1 MRAFAELLVPLL
13 SEQGFQLGAQYS
25 ILGDPNVLSRYFT
38 IQFHGATEITASF
51 VDKVLASMRMGP
63 KVWRKIFVS
72 TPEGSATQLY
82 LGVDK
87 SLAQQSLEVT
97 TKRMS
102 SLVAAALGSWSEY
115 LFTMRPEGLLFVDWQ
130 PLAQI
135 RVQEGGKVT
144 VGWNPIVA
152 DACALDQ
159 AALVASLS
167 AEVKSAAEAGKG
179 MRSLKAR
186 AAHVQ
191 WRF

>member
-1 MRAFAELLVPLL
+1 MR
-13 SEQGFQLGAQYS
+13 
-25 ILGDPNVLSRYFT
+25 I
-38 IQFHGATEITASF
+38 
-51 VDKVLASMRMGP
+51 GP

-115 LFTMRPEGLLFVDWQ
+115 LFTMRAEGLLFFDWQ

-135 RVQEGGKVT
+135 RVQEGGKGGGRT
-144 VGWNPIVA
+144 ELTCGNARVGHAGAGGGKDA
-152 DACALDQ
+152 DLRRG
-159 AALVASLS
+159 LRPPR
-167 AEVKSAAEAGKG
+167 AG
-179 MRSLKAR
+179 R
-186 AAHVQ
+186 
-191 WRF
+191 